1 MWLLKVLQ
9 KAKHSLAFLLQ
20 EASIVASPE
29 DAKPEPK

>member
-1 MWLLKVLQ
+1 MKVLR
-9 KAKHSLAFLLQ
+9 KTKHSLASLLQ